1 MSPERGRLHPS
12 AIIASLLGLIALPL
26 CAHAQVVQLAN
37 GGQLEAAVN
46 HDSQVAAGGQVE
58 LVVEGVGSVVLAS
71 HQVQQV
77 ESPKVTEDEYFD
89 HAANFTDTIGDQWK
103 LAKWCQQQGLQLPF
117 QRHARRVL
125 ELDPNYLPARKALGY
140 ERRDG
145 QWVSREEIMTDRGYI
160 RFEGRWTTMQ
170 QAALQVAQT
179 QHKQKVIDWKVR
191 LHRWRQ
197 QLGRSSSPEIQIDLE
212 TLDDPDAIPGLIQL
226 LGNEHDQDLAF
237 AYLETLGRMNSPAA
251 RSFLM
256 ENAVF
261 QNNPIYREK
270 CLQEV
275 LAQRNPNMVAFFAN
289 HLKSYDNTI
298 VLRAAYVLAQ
308 LDYPTAVFPLAGAL
322 QTQHLALHS
331 SRYTYFYTSLA
342 PENGF
347 DIDGPKASYRMLT
360 LSEFLGRSRNAYD
373 IVRVQNHGVHLALI
387 KLCEGQDFGYNPAA
401 WKEWYQQVHAPKS
414 PTIRLAREE

>member
-1 MSPERGRLHPS
+1 MRGS
-12 AIIASLLGLIALPL
+12 AIIASLLGLMWLPL

-46 HDSQVAAGGQVE
+46 HDSEVAASGHVE

-89 HAANFTDTIGDQWK
+89 YAANFTDTVGDQWK
-103 LAKWCQQQGLQLPF
+103 LAKWCQHQGLQLPF
-117 QRHARRVL
+117 ERHAHRVL
-125 ELDPNYLPARKALGY
+125 ELDPNYLPARKVLGY

-145 QWVSREEIMTDRGYI
+145 RWVSREEIMTERGYI
-160 RFEGRWTTMQ
+160 RYEGRWMTVQ
-170 QAALQVAQT
+170 QAALQVAQER
-179 QHKQKVIDWKVR
+179 QEQKLIDWKVR
-191 LHRWRQ
+191 LRRWRQ
-197 QLGRSSSPEIQIDLE
+197 QLGRSSAPEVQIDLN

-226 LGNEHDQDLAF
+226 LGDELDQDLAF
-237 AYLETLGRMNSPAA
+237 AYLETLGRINSPAA

-275 LAQRNPNMVAFFAN
+275 LAQRDPQMVEFFAN

-298 VLRAAYVLAQ
+298 VNRAAYVLAE

-322 QTQHLALHS
+322 QTQHLASHS

-342 PENGF
+342 PEKRF
-347 DIDGPKASYRMLT
+347 DIEGPKASYRMLT
-360 LSEFLGRSRNAYD
+360 LAEFLVRSRNAYD
-373 IVRVQNHGVHLALI
+373 IVRVQNQGVHQALRQ
-387 KLCEGQDFGYNPAA
+387 LCDGQDFGYNPDA

-414 PTIRLAREE
+414 PTIRLAREQ

>member
-1 MSPERGRLHPS
+1 MHRS
-12 AIIASLLGLIALPL
+12 AIIASLLGLIGLPL

-37 GGQLEAAVN
+37 GGQVQAAVN
-46 HDSQVAAGGQVE
+46 HDSELASEGQVE
-58 LVVEGVGSVVLAS
+58 LVVQGVGSVVLAS

-77 ESPKVTEDEYFD
+77 ESPKVSEDEYFD
-89 HAANFTDTIGDQWK
+89 YAADYADTVGDQWK
-103 LAKWCQQQGLQLPF
+103 LAKWCQHQGLQLPF
-117 QRHARRVL
+117 ERHARRVL
-125 ELDPNYLPARKALGY
+125 QLDPNYLPAREALGY

-145 QWVSREEIMTDRGYI
+145 KWVSREEIMTQRGYI
-160 RFEGRWTTMQ
+160 RFEGRWMTMQ
-170 QAALQVAQT
+170 QAALQVAQ
-179 QHKQKVIDWKVR
+179 QRQKQKLIDWRLR

-197 QLGRSSSPEIQIDLE
+197 QLGRSSAAEIQIDFD

-226 LGNEHDQDLAF
+226 LGDEFNQDLAF
-237 AYLETLGRMNSPAA
+237 MYLETLGRMNSPAA

-261 QNNPIYREK
+261 QNNSVYRDK

-275 LAQRNPNMVAFFAN
+275 LAQRNPQMVEYFAN

-298 VLRAAYVLAQ
+298 VNRAAYILAE

-322 QTQHLALHS
+322 QTQHLASHS

-342 PENGF
+342 PEKRF
-347 DIDGPKASYRMLT
+347 DIEGPKASYRMLT
-360 LSEFLGRSRNAYD
+360 LQEFLARSRNTYD
-373 IVRVQNHGVHLALI
+373 VVRVQNQGVHLALV
-387 KLCEGQDFGYNPAA
+387 KLCDGQDFGYNPAP

-414 PTIRLAREE
+414 PTIRLAREQ

>member
-1 MSPERGRLHPS
+1 MHWS
-12 AIIASLLGLIALPL
+12 AIILSWLGLIALPL

-37 GGQLEAAVN
+37 GGQLDAAVKQ
-46 HDSQVAAGGQVE
+46 DSEVAANGQVE

-89 HAANFTDTIGDQWK
+89 YAADFTDTVGDQWK
-103 LAKWCQQQGLQLPF
+103 LAKWCQIQQLQLPF
-117 QRHARRVL
+117 ERHARRVL

-145 QWVSREEIMTDRGYI
+145 KWVSREEIMTERGYI
-160 RFEGRWTTMQ
+160 RYEGRWMTMQ
-170 QAALQVAQT
+170 QAALQVAQ
-179 QHKQKVIDWKVR
+179 QRQKQKLIDWKLR

-197 QLGRSSSPEIQIDLE
+197 QLGKSSAPEVQIDLT
-212 TLDDPDAIPGLIQL
+212 TLEDPDAIPGLIQL
-226 LGNEHDQDLAF
+226 LGDEFDQELAF
-237 AYLETLGRMNSPAA
+237 AYLETLGRMNTPMS

-270 CLQEV
+270 CLKEV
-275 LAQRNPNMVAFFAN
+275 LAQRDPQMVEYFAN

-298 VLRAAYVLAQ
+298 VNRAAYVLAQ
-308 LDYPTAVFPLAGAL
+308 LDYPTAVFPLASAL
-322 QTQHLALHS
+322 QTPHLASHS

-342 PENGF
+342 PEKRF

-360 LSEFLGRSRNAYD
+360 LAEFLGRSRNAYD
-373 IVRVQNHGVHLALI
+373 IVRVQNQGVHLALMQ
-387 KLCEGQDFGYNPAA
+387 LTDGQDFGYNPAA

-414 PTIRLAREE
+414 PTIRLARER